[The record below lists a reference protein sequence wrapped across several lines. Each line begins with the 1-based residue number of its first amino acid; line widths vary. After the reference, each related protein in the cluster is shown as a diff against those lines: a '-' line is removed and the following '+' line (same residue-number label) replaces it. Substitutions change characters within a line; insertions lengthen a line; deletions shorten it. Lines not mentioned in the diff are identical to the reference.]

1 MVLASLL
8 IIWIW
13 WWLFVMQHKT
23 VFTVTANWHTH
34 VNHVRASSKMADW
47 LSNRDSL
54 TERLIAHSQQFRVQR
69 LYQGRGLCLQ
79 DEFAQIDLSRVE
91 QVVEREVL
99 LCCDEVPVVY
109 AHTILP
115 LHANAYQWP
124 LFASLGNRSLGT
136 TLFSDPLVQ
145 RGPLQYARL
154 RPAHP
159 LMRRIGK
166 LALFELSE
174 IGESHLLARRSVF
187 TRRGSK
193 LLVTE
198 VFLPAMQALSLN
210 KSKAVPE

>member
-1 MVLASLL
+1 
-8 IIWIW
+8 
-13 WWLFVMQHKT
+13 MQHKT
-23 VFTVTANWHTH
+23 VFTAAANWHTH
-34 VNHVRASSKMADW
+34 VNHVQASPKMTDW

-54 TERLIAHSQQFRVQR
+54 TERLVAHSQQFRVQR
-69 LYQGRGLCLQ
+69 LYQGRARCLQ
-79 DEFAQIDLSRVE
+79 DEFMEIDLPRVQ

-109 AHTILP
+109 AHTVLP

-136 TLFSDPLVQ
+136 TLFSDPLVR

-159 LMRRIGK
+159 LMRRIAR
-166 LALFELSE
+166 LALLELSE
-174 IGESHLLARRSVF
+174 QSELSELSESYLLARRSVF

-198 VFLPAMQALSLN
+198 VFLPALSALSLN
-210 KSKAVPE
+210 AVGVTAE